1 MGGRH
6 ASIPRT
12 RTPPED
18 GLAAVRRQLRAYA
31 DRGVF
36 RGLAER
42 PARAGCHCFEFQW
55 LARWPF
61 TLRYAPSTGVLTFHQ
76 LLPGVAARSSLYAEL
91 KRFIDG
97 RAARGLPEH
106 RRVDPLRATVG
117 CSTRRGS
124 MSLEVVARRR
134 HHGYAV
140 NRAVNLVHE
149 VFVYLQTYQPEY
161 MWQHF
166 DASQD

>member
-1 MGGRH
+1 M
-6 ASIPRT
+6 S
-12 RTPPED
+12 
-18 GLAAVRRQLRAYA
+18 AVRQQLRTYA

-36 RGLAER
+36 RGFSER
-42 PARAGCHCFEFQW
+42 PPRAGRHQFEFQW

-61 TLRYAPSTGVLTFHQ
+61 ILRYAPSTGALTFHN
-76 LLPGVAARSSLYAEL
+76 LLPGIPARSDLYAQL

-97 RAARGLPEH
+97 RAARGLPAH
-106 RRVDPLRATVG
+106 RRVDPRRATVG
-117 CSTRRGS
+117 CSTRRGA

-166 DASQD
+166 DAPQD